1 MQKVSSIISTC
12 SVTVYYIFTRVRP
25 EIQYGQISGH
35 FEYPT
40 GYQILKLSGWIWV
53 VFKNKN
59 PFKQTDKSITSKILG
74 TEATID
80 TY

>member
-1 MQKVSSIISTC
+1 MQKVSSITSTC
-12 SVTVYYIFTRVRP
+12 SFTVYSIFTRVGP

-40 GYQILKLSGWIWV
+40 GYQILKLSFE
-53 VFKNKN
+53 FKNKN
-59 PFKQTDKSITSKILG
+59 PLKQTDKSITSKIPG
-74 TEATID
+74 TEATIH